1 MATVLVIGANRGI
14 GLEFVRQFLERGDK
28 VLATCRNKGKAG
40 GLQKLQAGK
49 GNLEVFEVDVQH
61 EQSIASLATDLKKT
75 LGGEGIDLLIHNAG
89 VYGPRGGAVEDLDG
103 DAWAEVLRVNS
114 IAPLLVT
121 RYLLDLLRAGKTAK
135 AERKLVYITS
145 KMGSMGDNEGGGSY
159 IYRSSKAALNA
170 AAKSLAID
178 LAGENILVGLL
189 HPGWVQTDMG
199 GPSALIDTRTS
210 VNGML
215 KLIDGLSPKTS
226 GKFQAYDGKAIPW

>member
-14 GLEFVRQFLERGDK
+14 GLEFVKQFLERGDK
-28 VLATCRNKGKAG
+28 VLATCRNKGSAG
-40 GLQKLQAGK
+40 DLTALGDTAEQ
-49 GNLEVFEVDVQH
+49 LEVFEADVRQ
-61 EQSIASLATDLKKT
+61 EESIAGLATDLKKT
-75 LGGEGIDLLIHNAG
+75 LGSEGIDLLIHNAG
-89 VYGPRGGAVEDLDG
+89 VYGPRGGAVGDLGG

-121 RYLLDLLRAGKTAK
+121 RYLLDLLRAGSG
-135 AERKLVYITS
+135 RKIVYITS
-145 KMGSMGDNEGGGSY
+145 KMGSMEDNEGGGSY

-210 VNGML
+210 VTGML

>member
-1 MATVLVIGANRGI
+1 MTTVLVIGANRGI
-14 GLEFVRQFLERGDK
+14 GLEFVKQFLERGDK
-28 VLATCRNKGKAG
+28 VLATCRSKGSAG
-40 GLQKLQAGK
+40 DLTALGAAAGQLQ
-49 GNLEVFEVDVQH
+49 VFEVDVQH
-61 EQSIASLATDLKKT
+61 EESIAGLAASLKKA

-114 IAPLLVT
+114 IAPLLIT
-121 RYLLDLLRAGKTAK
+121 RHLLDLLRAGKTAK

-170 AAKSLAID
+170 AVKSLAID
-178 LAGENILVGLL
+178 LSAENFLVGLL

-199 GPSALIDTRTS
+199 GPSALIDTATS
-210 VNGML
+210 VAGML
-215 KLIDGLSPKTS
+215 KLIDGLSAKTS
-226 GKFQAYDGKAIPW
+226 GKFFAYDGKAIPW